1 MSSKGWRRKIVKY
14 ERELPVVKR
23 VMVGGQRRGWVVFIR
38 QFKNLKKHM
47 YVKIFIYCTVAIK
60 FFNNILETT

>member
-23 VMVGGQRRGWVVFIR
+23 VIVGGQRRGWMVFIR
-38 QFKNLKKHM
+38 QFKKHM

>member
-1 MSSKGWRRKIVKY
+1 MKY

-23 VMVGGQRRGWVVFIR
+23 VIVGGQRRGWMVFIR
-38 QFKNLKKHM
+38 QFKKHM
-47 YVKIFIYCTVAIK
+47 YVKIFIYCTVVIK